1 MRAVRTRKPTNVYI
15 VTVRPMAFQVTIS
28 FAAVVTKV
36 TRIPD
41 RINIMHIRFVPFQ
54 TISGRC
60 RLLTPWHI
68 AYEDFFF
75 RSRYTKLFSPAQQRF
90 LGRHPLLWELYETHN
105 RNTPRSARNT
115 ETSLLIILNKEIFG
129 LKRLHHEYISG
140 GHFNQRRLPC
150 SLHTFHCP
158 FCWCVQSVVIHKCT
172 QFARLTGT
180 W

>member
-1 MRAVRTRKPTNVYI
+1 
-15 VTVRPMAFQVTIS
+15 MAFQVTIS

-75 RSRYTKLFSPAQQRF
+75 RSRYTKLFSPTQQRF

-115 ETSLLIILNKEIFG
+115 ETSLLLFSTRKYLDSNDSIMNILVGVTSTKGGYHVPFIPFIVRSVGAFNLWSSTNVHNLQDWRVLDKYQGKVIKNTII
-129 LKRLHHEYISG
+129 
-140 GHFNQRRLPC
+140 
-150 SLHTFHCP
+150 
-158 FCWCVQSVVIHKCT
+158 
-172 QFARLTGT
+172 
-180 W
+180 